1 MHHPSYLPRVPLKAS
16 LNPGRETPSRPMPMP
31 DAPGRRRAILDELC
45 GTERE
50 NGTSLWYG
58 SVDNA
63 DRSAPNARL
72 YLSMGF
78 IAHTMTCSFPR
89 TLERRRLQA
98 NARPE
103 RESGRS
109 CGKGEFFPFS
119 GWLSCKGEY
128 PVYRT
133 LSPCANT
140 PLSHGRENGGATPSA
155 PPLVFWDAHPLP
167 RPP

>member
-1 MHHPSYLPRVPLKAS
+1 
-16 LNPGRETPSRPMPMP
+16 MP

-50 NGTSLWYG
+50 NGPSLWYG

-72 YLSMGF
+72 YLNMGF

-89 TLERRRLQA
+89 TLERRQLQA

-103 RESGRS
+103 K
-109 CGKGEFFPFS
+109 GKWTVLRKGGIFPFF
-119 GWLSCKGEY
+119 GM
-128 PVYRT
+128 V
-133 LSPCANT
+133 
-140 PLSHGRENGGATPSA
+140 
-155 PPLVFWDAHPLP
+155 VM
-167 RPP
+167 

>member
-1 MHHPSYLPRVPLKAS
+1 
-16 LNPGRETPSRPMPMP
+16 MP

-89 TLERRRLQA
+89 TLSYSAADYRPTPVLKGKVDGLAERG
-98 NARPE
+98 N
-103 RESGRS
+103 
-109 CGKGEFFPFS
+109 FS
-119 GWLSCKGEY
+119 LFGM
-128 PVYRT
+128 V
-133 LSPCANT
+133 
-140 PLSHGRENGGATPSA
+140 
-155 PPLVFWDAHPLP
+155 VM
-167 RPP
+167 

>member
-1 MHHPSYLPRVPLKAS
+1 
-16 LNPGRETPSRPMPMP
+16 MP

-63 DRSAPNARL
+63 DRSAPNAHL
-72 YLSMGF
+72 YLSKGF

-89 TLERRRLQA
+89 TLERRQLQA

-109 CGKGEFFPFS
+109 CGKGEFFPFRD
-119 GWLSCKGEY
+119 GCHVRGNTRFTVPY
-128 PVYRT
+128 PLAQIPRSRT
-133 LSPCANT
+133 A
-140 PLSHGRENGGATPSA
+140 GRMGAQPQ
-155 PPLVFWDAHPLP
+155 AHPRLCFGMRIP
-167 RPP
+167 SPARHDDRGKGGK